1 MIEGEDMKVQI
12 EDNLFIESDGI
23 QYVLKE
29 YSGTTHTN
37 KDGKEIEN
45 FKALGY
51 YGTINQVVKS
61 LLQMKIKK
69 STADNLQELTADI
82 ERIHKDIDEKINA

>member
-1 MIEGEDMKVQI
+1 MKVQV

-23 QYVLKE
+23 QYILKE
-29 YSGTTHTN
+29 YSGTTYTN

-61 LLQMKIKK
+61 LLQMKVKQT
-69 STADNLQELTADI
+69 TATYLQELIADVEKI
-82 ERIHKDIDEKINA
+82 KKDIDDKINA